1 MKTKHLAVAVIVL
14 ALAVSANVFGDSL
27 TLTGTALPVLGISG
41 ATLSFTDSNYEGN
54 WRWGGGGMLTITD
67 ASGTLLTDSFA
78 SADVVDLSGTSFQVS
93 FGALSSGGSFV
104 LDLYD
109 PALPQVGEAFTST
122 NEGGALVSGGNAW
135 AIGSGGTVSASGDPV
150 SASEP
155 WNLPMS
161 LVFFGIVAGMFGVLV
176 RARVLR
182 FAHA

>member
-27 TLTGTALPVLGISG
+27 TLSGTAQVLGG
-41 ATLSFTDSNYEGN
+41 GTLSFSDSAWNGG
-54 WRWGGGGMLTITD
+54 WSWGGGTLTLTDGSTTLNDSITS
-67 ASGTLLTDSFA
+67 ASVLNSGT
-78 SADVVDLSGTSFQVS
+78 FQVNIAVT
-93 FGALSSGGSFV
+93 GAGGLLNLTLSPDSG
-104 LDLYD
+104 
-109 PALPQVGEAFTST
+109 LPEVGEAFTS
-122 NEGGALVSGGNAW
+122 NVDAGSLDDGSIWYFDSG
-135 AIGSGGTVSASGDPV
+135 SVSASDPGTV

-161 LVFFGIVAGMFGVLV
+161 LVFFGIVAAMFGVLV